1 MAPLELAVV
10 GAPVPPAP
18 EQGVP
23 APVQESPEVAS
34 TESEQVLPETESAE
48 VLPVTESDTG
58 SAAVDQEELLDAE
71 LERQI
76 TSTPAPVV
84 QSTPEAEAT
93 RDPLAET
100 QEELLTTS
108 ESESTSPVAGIERET
123 PPVEPVIFEAEEAR
137 DENFPWQIALA
148 VATLIAAGALAL
160 RFSGI

>member
-1 MAPLELAVV
+1 MQLTSALKSLEPLEL
-10 GAPVPPAP
+10 
-18 EQGVP
+18 
-23 APVQESPEVAS
+23 
-34 TESEQVLPETESAE
+34 AE
-48 VLPVTESDTG
+48 VLPVIESDTV
-58 SAAVDQEELLDAE
+58 SAAVDQEELLDEE

-84 QSTPEAEAT
+84 QRTPEAEAT

-148 VATLIAAGALAL
+148 VATLIAAGAMAR